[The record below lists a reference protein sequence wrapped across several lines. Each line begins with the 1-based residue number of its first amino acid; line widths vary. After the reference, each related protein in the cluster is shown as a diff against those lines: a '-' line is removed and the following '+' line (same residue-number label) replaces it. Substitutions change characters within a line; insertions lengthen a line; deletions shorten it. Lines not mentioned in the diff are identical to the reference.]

1 MKTGWLI
8 SFMVSCSLT
17 SFAEVN
23 LPDPQV
29 VALEAS
35 FAVLNEKAG
44 QPLRDLR
51 VRYRENV
58 EAWMQESQKKGDL
71 QAVVAAQEEIKTMDL
86 EKERNLTQWPELERL
101 RGIYDTATSKISA
114 EVDAERLKLKRPY
127 RERLQQEVGRLTRE
141 GKIDEAKRV
150 SAMVTELDRI
160 LSPGEAEETG
170 TSDILW
176 AFTNRASVES
186 IKDAEVKTIDKG
198 RRITSKHDDWSYIQS
213 KRTFKP
219 PFRLQTRVSTNKN
232 EIRLYYNAD
241 ILSMFGWES
250 NPTELRLHEP
260 TTGRKLAFPDKG
272 QVVPGKVHFIEIDV
286 HPDRIEVKVD
296 GELRAQASVSSFGVD
311 APVGIGPAFGSELT
325 VEMMQVLAL
334 KVE

>member
-51 VRYRENV
+51 ERYRENV

-101 RGIYDTATSKISA
+101 RGIYDKATSKISA
-114 EVDAERLKLKRPY
+114 EVDAERLKLKRP
-127 RERLQQEVGRLTRE
+127 
-141 GKIDEAKRV
+141 
-150 SAMVTELDRI
+150 
-160 LSPGEAEETG
+160 
-170 TSDILW
+170 
-176 AFTNRASVES
+176 
-186 IKDAEVKTIDKG
+186 
-198 RRITSKHDDWSYIQS
+198 
-213 KRTFKP
+213 
-219 PFRLQTRVSTNKN
+219 
-232 EIRLYYNAD
+232 
-241 ILSMFGWES
+241 
-250 NPTELRLHEP
+250 
-260 TTGRKLAFPDKG
+260 
-272 QVVPGKVHFIEIDV
+272 
-286 HPDRIEVKVD
+286 
-296 GELRAQASVSSFGVD
+296 
-311 APVGIGPAFGSELT
+311 
-325 VEMMQVLAL
+325 
-334 KVE
+334 